1 MKKIPLL
8 LSALSLLSVSH
19 AASAIDVDA
28 NPIFVNRFVIGGGL
42 FQAKTN
48 ASIGA
53 QMLNGGLSA
62 ELDFDS
68 IGLDESSSAPMAY
81 ALLRLGNRWR
91 IELDYTDIENGG
103 TGQLDAIDLGGI
115 TFPVNVQA
123 ESNVKTR
130 FISTRLGFSLV
141 RNEAAELG
149 LSLGVSA
156 ASIDIS
162 LSGSAEGI
170 GSAEGQLTADVP
182 LPSVGIFGTIALTRN
197 LSLGGRAGLFS
208 ITYGDDKGDLQDLF
222 ASLDYFFGKN
232 FGVGIGY
239 KYINIDVKLK
249 EDEYYQLYKISQS
262 GPVVYATLGFG
273 S

>member
-1 MKKIPLL
+1 MKKALL
-8 LSALSLLSVSH
+8 TLAGLSLLTT
-19 AASAIDVDA
+19 ASPAMAVDEDA

-53 QMLNGGLSA
+53 ETLNGGLSA

-68 IGLDESSSAPMAY
+68 IGLDGSSSSPMAY

-91 IELDYTDIENGG
+91 IELDYTDVENGG
-103 TGQLDAIDLGGI
+103 TGELDAIDLGGI
-115 TFPVNVQA
+115 TIPLDIQA
-123 ESNVKTR
+123 ESSVKTR

-141 RNEAAELG
+141 RNESAELG

-162 LSGSAEGI
+162 LAGTATDLGSA
-170 GSAEGQLTADVP
+170 SARITADVP
-182 LPSVGIFGTIALTRN
+182 LPSVGVYGTIALTRS
-197 LSLGGRAGLFS
+197 LSIGGRAGLFS
-208 ITYGDDKGDLQDLF
+208 IDYGDDKGKLQDLF
-222 ASLDYFFGKN
+222 ASVDYFFGKN

-239 KYINIDVKLK
+239 KYVNIDVKLK
-249 EDEYYQLYKISQS
+249 QDDYYQLYNISQS
-262 GPVVYATLGFG
+262 GPVAYATLGFG